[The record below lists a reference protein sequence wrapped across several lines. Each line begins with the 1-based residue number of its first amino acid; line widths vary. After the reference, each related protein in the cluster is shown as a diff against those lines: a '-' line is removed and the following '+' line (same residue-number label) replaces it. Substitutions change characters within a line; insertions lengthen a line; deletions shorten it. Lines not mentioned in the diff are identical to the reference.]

1 MDSDLNDTE
10 LLRALTA
17 TAYLCGNL
25 RGSEIR
31 VLHAITRESLMKRKH
46 RARISFTRIGELT
59 GLARPA
65 ASSAMKRLLGL
76 GFVIDDEGAWR
87 LDIDRMQAAS
97 AEP

>member
-1 MDSDLNDTE
+1 MGTDPDDNE

-31 VLHAITRESLMKRKH
+31 VLHAITRESLMKQKH
-46 RARISFTRIGELT
+46 RARISFTRIGELA

-65 ASSAMKRLLGL
+65 TSSAMKKLLEL

-87 LDIDRMQAAS
+87 LDIERMQAAS
-97 AEP
+97 VQP